1 MELKQLKSI
10 HFTGIKGVGM
20 TSLALCAQDL
30 GKKVT
35 GSDIKEVFP
44 TDQILKKRQLKWKT
58 GFSPNHLPRKCDLV
72 IYTGAHGGITNPEV
86 VAAKQKNI
94 PVLNYGQALAIFASN
109 KKVLA
114 SAGVGGKSTTS
125 AMLATILDSAGL
137 KPSFAVGV
145 GNISNLHTPARFS
158 KASPYFVIE
167 TDEYVADPQADLTP
181 KFHYL
186 KPHMAILTNIEHDH
200 PDVYPSL
207 EKIYQA
213 FKKFLQPIPQA
224 GAIIANLDNLN
235 LQQFIKSLNQPVITY
250 GFSAQADWHITKT
263 HTADKKQFFS
273 LKHKDIHWPN
283 IILNAPGNYNV
294 LNATA
299 AMIVAYKLGVAPAK
313 IQAGIKKFTGTKR
326 RFEYIDTVKGIE
338 LYDDYAHHP
347 IQIKALLQAAKD
359 WLPGKRII
367 AIFQSHTYSRTKVL
381 LNDFARSFHH
391 AHQVVINHI
400 FSSAREK
407 DNLGVSA
414 QTLTEAIKKHNSQT
428 FCCPTKKDTIK
439 HLLDYTQKGDAIFTI
454 GAGNNWLW
462 HKDIL
467 AALKKRKI
475 R

>member
-1 MELKQLKSI
+1 MELKQIKSI

-20 TSLALCAQDL
+20 TSLALCAQDM

-35 GSDIKEVFP
+35 GSDTKEVFP
-44 TDQILKKRQLKWKT
+44 TDKILKKRRLKWKT
-58 GFSPNHLPRKCDLV
+58 GFFANNLPRKCDLV

-86 VAAKQKNI
+86 IAAKQKNI
-94 PVLNYGQALAIFASN
+94 PVLNYGQALGVFASN

-125 AMLATILDSAGL
+125 AMLAAILDSAGL

-145 GNISNLHTPARFS
+145 GNITNLQTPARFS
-158 KASPYFVIE
+158 KTSPYFVIE

-186 KPHMAILTNIEHDH
+186 KPYIAILTNLEHDH

-207 EKIYQA
+207 DKIYQA
-213 FKKFLQPIPQA
+213 FKKFLQPIPSD
-224 GAIIANLDNLN
+224 GAIIANLDNSHVE
-235 LQQFIKSLNQPVITY
+235 QFIKSLNQPVITY

-273 LKHKDIHWPN
+273 LKHEDVSWPN
-283 IILNAPGNYNV
+283 IILNVPGEYNV

-313 IQAGIKKFTGTKR
+313 IQAGIKKYTGTKR
-326 RFEYIDTVKGIE
+326 RFEYINTVKGID

-347 IQIKALLQAAKD
+347 IEIKALLKAAKD

-381 LNDFARSFHH
+381 LNDFAKSFHH
-391 AHQVVINHI
+391 AHQVIINHI
-400 FSSAREK
+400 FASAREK
-407 DNLGVSA
+407 DNLPLALATTGSG
-414 QTLTEAIKKHNSQT
+414 
-428 FCCPTKKDTIK
+428 TKTS
-439 HLLDYTQKGDAIFTI
+439 
-454 GAGNNWLW
+454 
-462 HKDIL
+462 
-467 AALKKRKI
+467 
-475 R
+475 